1 MRIFVNTHYDFLKWR
16 WHAIA
21 MSWIIILAGV
31 GLMVKRGGP
40 PLGIDFSGGTIV
52 VAEFEKETHESVVR
66 SALDAVPGEKVV
78 QTYGDPAQHRI
89 LIRLPQAK
97 GAAEQGFALE
107 SGANQVKDALTKA
120 NVGKFNIVSQEFV
133 GPVVGEE
140 LRQKGFW
147 ATALS
152 IIGIGIY
159 VWYRFRFSFAV
170 GASVATVHD
179 LLITI
184 SFLVFFNY
192 EFSLN
197 IIAALLTIAGYS
209 VNDTIVVFDR
219 VRENLHLT
227 RREPLAKVINESV
240 NQTLGRTVITSSTT
254 FLAVLSLFLFGG
266 EVLRGF
272 AFTMLVGIVTGT
284 YSTVFIASS
293 VAVLIG
299 EREAATAARTPA
311 KSTVSAGTGAT
322 AGKPGAGTAS
332 GASKPAAGTAS
343 GGSKPAASASKPAA
357 RKRA

>member
-16 WHAIA
+16 WHAIIA
-21 MSWIIILAGV
+21 SWVIIIAGFAV
-31 GLMVKRGGP
+31 MGVRGVP
-40 PLGIDFSGGTIV
+40 MGIDFSGGTIV
-52 VAEFEKETHESVVR
+52 IVEFEKDAPEANVR
-66 SALDAVPGEKVV
+66 SALDAVPGDKVI
-78 QTYGDPAQHRI
+78 QQYGDPAQHRV
-89 LIRLPQAK
+89 LVRLPLEKTA
-97 GAAEQGFALE
+97 AAEQGFALE
-107 SGANQVKDALTKA
+107 ASANQISAALTKA
-120 NVGKFNIVSQEFV
+120 NLGNFKIINREFV

-140 LRQKGFW
+140 LRWKGIW

-159 VWYRFRFSFAV
+159 VWYRFRFSFAM
-170 GASVATVHD
+170 GASVATIHD
-179 LLITI
+179 ILITI
-184 SFLVFFNY
+184 SFLVFFHY

-197 IIAALLTIAGYS
+197 IVAALLTIAGYS

-227 RREPLAKVINESV
+227 RRESLDKVINDSV
-240 NQTLGRTVITSSTT
+240 NQTLGRTVITSGTT

-272 AFTMLVGIVTGT
+272 AFTMLIGIITGT

-299 EREAATAARTPA
+299 NRETASAVRTPA
-311 KSTVSAGTGAT
+311 KSTVTASAGSGSGAT
-322 AGKPGAGTAS
+322 KP
-332 GASKPAAGTAS
+332 
-343 GGSKPAASASKPAA
+343 A

>member
-21 MSWIIILAGV
+21 VSWIIILAGV

-52 VAEFEKETHESVVR
+52 VVEFDKETHESAVR
-66 SALDAVPGEKVV
+66 SALDAVPGDNVV
-78 QTYGDPAQHRI
+78 QTYGDPSQHRI
-89 LIRLPQAK
+89 LVRLPQVK
-97 GAAEQGFALE
+97 GANERGFSLE
-107 SGANQVKDALTKA
+107 AGANQVKDALTKA
-120 NVGKFNIVSQEFV
+120 NLGNFKIVSQEFV

-140 LRQKGFW
+140 LRSKGFW

-152 IIGIGIY
+152 IVGIGIY
-159 VWYRFRFSFAV
+159 VWYRFRFSFAM
-170 GASVATVHD
+170 GASIATVHD
-179 LLITI
+179 LLITV
-184 SFLVFFNY
+184 SALVFFNY
-192 EFSLN
+192 ELSLN

-227 RREPLAKVINESV
+227 RREPLDKVINQSV
-240 NQTLGRTVITSSTT
+240 NQTLGRTVITSSVT

-272 AFTMLVGIVTGT
+272 AFTMLVGIITGT

-299 EREAATAARTPA
+299 QREAATAARTPA
-311 KSTVSAGTGAT
+311 KSTVAS
-322 AGKPGAGTAS
+322 GTA
-332 GASKPAAGTAS
+332 AG
-343 GGSKPAASASKPAA
+343 ASKPAA

>member
-16 WHAIA
+16 WHAIVV
-21 MSWIIILAGV
+21 SWIIILAGFGV
-31 GLMVKRGGP
+31 MLKQGGP
-40 PLGIDFSGGTIV
+40 KLGIDFSGGTLVIV
-52 VAEFEKETHESVVR
+52 EFKKDVPEATIR
-66 SALDAVPGEKVV
+66 AALDVVPGDKVL
-78 QTYGDPAQHRI
+78 QQFGDPAQHRM
-89 LIRLPQAK
+89 LIRLPQPK
-97 GAAEQGFALE
+97 GVVEEGFTLE
-107 SGANQVKDALTKA
+107 AGANSVKDALTKA
-120 NVGKFNIVSQEFV
+120 GLEPFEIVQREFV
-133 GPVVGEE
+133 GPVVGDE
-140 LRQKGFW
+140 LRSKGFW

-159 VWYRFRFSFAV
+159 VWFRFRFSFAM
-170 GASVATVHD
+170 GASIATIHD

-184 SFLVFFNY
+184 AFLVFFGY

-227 RREPLAKVINESV
+227 RRESLDKVINDSV

-272 AFTMLVGIVTGT
+272 AFTMLIGIVTGT

-299 EREAATAARTPA
+299 KRQAAMAVKTPA
-311 KSTVSAGTGAT
+311 KTTVATGTSA
-322 AGKPGAGTAS
+322 AS
-332 GASKPAAGTAS
+332 GKA
-343 GGSKPAASASKPAA
+343 AA

>member
-21 MSWIIILAGV
+21 LSWIIILAGFGV
-31 GLMVKRGGP
+31 MWKNGGP
-40 PLGIDFSGGTIV
+40 KLGIDFSGGTLVIV
-52 VAEFEKETHESVVR
+52 EFDKDVPEADVR
-66 SALDAVPGEKVV
+66 AALDVVPGDKVI
-78 QTYGDPAQHRI
+78 QQYGDPAQHRM
-89 LIRLPQAK
+89 LIRLPQEAGAVEKGFELEK
-97 GAAEQGFALE
+97 GANAIEAAL
-107 SGANQVKDALTKA
+107 LKA
-120 NVGKFNIVSQEFV
+120 NLGNPHIVNREFV

-140 LRQKGFW
+140 LKYKGFW

-152 IIGIGIY
+152 ILGIGIY
-159 VWYRFRFSFAV
+159 IWFRFRFSFAV
-170 GASVATVHD
+170 GAAVATVHD
-179 LLITI
+179 LLITMA
-184 SFLVFFNY
+184 FLVFFGY

-227 RREPLAKVINESV
+227 RRESLAKVINESV

-254 FLAVLSLFLFGG
+254 FLAVLALFLFGG

-272 AFTMLVGIVTGT
+272 AFTMIVGIVTGT

-299 EREAATAARTPA
+299 QREAASAVKTPA
-311 KSTVSAGTGAT
+311 RSTVTTG
-322 AGKPGAGTAS
+322 S
-332 GASKPAAGTAS
+332 ASKPAS
-343 GGSKPAASASKPAA
+343 SKPADSKPAA

>member
-16 WHAIA
+16 WHAIIV
-21 MSWIIILAGV
+21 SWIIILAGFAV
-31 GLMVKRGGP
+31 MWRNGGP
-40 PLGIDFSGGTIV
+40 KLGIDFSGGTIV
-52 VAEFEKETHESVVR
+52 IVEFDKDTSDAAVR
-66 SALDAVPGEKVV
+66 SALDVVPGDKVI
-78 QTYGDPAQHRI
+78 QQYGDPAQHRV
-89 LIRLPQAK
+89 LVRLPQDAGAVERGFEMEK
-97 GAAEQGFALE
+97 GANAIEAALI
-107 SGANQVKDALTKA
+107 KA
-120 NVGKFNIVSQEFV
+120 NLGTPRIINREFV

-140 LRQKGFW
+140 LKSKGFW

-152 IIGIGIY
+152 IVGIGIY
-159 VWYRFRFSFAV
+159 IWFRFRFSFAM
-170 GASVATVHD
+170 GAAIATVHD
-179 LLITI
+179 LLIT
-184 SFLVFFNY
+184 SAFLVFFGY

-227 RREPLAKVINESV
+227 KRESLAKVINESV
-240 NQTLGRTVITSSTT
+240 NQTLGRTVITSGTT

-272 AFTMLVGIVTGT
+272 AFTMIVGIVTGT

-299 EREAATAARTPA
+299 QREAAGAVKTPA
-311 KSTVSAGTGAT
+311 RSTVTTG
-322 AGKPGAGTAS
+322 S
-332 GASKPAAGTAS
+332 ASKPAD
-343 GGSKPAASASKPAA
+343 SKPAA

>member
-16 WHAIA
+16 WHAIVL
-21 MSWIIILAGV
+21 SWIIILAGLGV
-31 GLMVKRGGP
+31 MYMRGGP
-40 PLGIDFSGGTIV
+40 SLGIDFSGGTIV
-52 VAEFEKETHESVVR
+52 IVEFAKDVPEASVR
-66 SALDAVPGEKVV
+66 AALDAVPGDKVL
-78 QTYGDPAQHRI
+78 QQYGEPAQHRM
-89 LIRLPQAK
+89 LVRLPMEKTA
-97 GAAEQGFALE
+97 GENRDFGLE
-107 SGANQVKDALTKA
+107 SGAAAITSALQKA
-120 NVGKFNIVSQEFV
+120 NLGTFNIVSHEFV
-133 GPVVGEE
+133 GPVVGDE
-140 LRQKGFW
+140 LKSKGFW

-152 IIGIGIY
+152 IIGIGVY
-159 VWYRFRFSFAV
+159 VWFRFRFSFAM
-170 GASVATVHD
+170 GASIATVHD

-184 SFLVFFNY
+184 AFLVFFRY

-227 RREPLAKVINESV
+227 RREPLPKVINDSV

-272 AFTMLVGIVTGT
+272 AFTMLIGIVTGT

-299 EREAATAARTPA
+299 EREAGSVAKTPA
-311 KSTVSAGTGAT
+311 KSAVAASTSAGA
-322 AGKPGAGTAS
+322 AKP
-332 GASKPAAGTAS
+332 P
-343 GGSKPAASASKPAA
+343 A

>member
-16 WHAIA
+16 WHAIIA
-21 MSWIIILAGV
+21 SWVIILAGI

-52 VAEFEKETHESVVR
+52 ILEFEKPTSEDIVR
-66 SALDAVPGEKVV
+66 TALDVVPGEKVV
-78 QTYGDPAQHRI
+78 QEYGDPSQHRV
-89 LIRLPQAK
+89 LVRLPLPKDHLEDVDQNALLEK
-97 GAAEQGFALE
+97 GANEVTQ
-107 SGANQVKDALTKA
+107 ALTKA
-120 NVGKFNIVSQEFV
+120 NVGKFSFSRELV

-140 LRQKGFW
+140 LKWKGIW
-147 ATALS
+147 ATVLS

-159 VWYRFRFSFAV
+159 VWFRFRFSFAM
-170 GASVATVHD
+170 GASIATLHD
-179 LLITI
+179 ILITL
-184 SFLVFFNY
+184 SFLVFFGY
-192 EFSLN
+192 ELSLN
-197 IIAALLTIAGYS
+197 VIAAILTIAGYS

-227 RREPLAKVINESV
+227 RREPLEKVINDSV
-240 NQTLGRTVITSSTT
+240 NQTLGRTVITSTTT

-266 EVLRGF
+266 EVLRAF

-299 EREAATAARTPA
+299 KRQEAAAKTPA
-311 KSTVSAGTGAT
+311 KSTVTAATGSSAGAN
-322 AGKPGAGTAS
+322 K
-332 GASKPAAGTAS
+332 AAQ
-343 GGSKPAASASKPAA
+343 

>member
-21 MSWIIILAGV
+21 VSWIIILAGL

-40 PLGIDFSGGTIV
+40 ALGIDFSGGTLVIV
-52 VAEFEKETHESVVR
+52 QFDHDVPEATVR
-66 SALDAVPGEKVV
+66 AALDVVPGDKVL
-78 QTYGDPAQHRI
+78 QQYGDPAQHRM
-89 LIRLPQAK
+89 LIRLPEAK
-97 GAAEQGFALE
+97 GVTEQGFALE
-107 SGANQVKDALTKA
+107 AGANAIKDALTKA
-120 NVGKFNIVSQEFV
+120 NVGTVTIVNREFV
-133 GPVVGEE
+133 GPVVGDE
-140 LRQKGFW
+140 LRSKGFW

-152 IIGIGIY
+152 IVGIGIY
-159 VWYRFRFSFAV
+159 VWYRFRFSFAM
-170 GASVATVHD
+170 GASIATVHD

-209 VNDTIVVFDR
+209 VNDTIVIFDR
-219 VRENLHLT
+219 VRENMHLT
-227 RREPLAKVINESV
+227 KREPLSKVINDSV
-240 NQTLGRTVITSSTT
+240 NQTLGRTVITSTTT
-254 FLAVLSLFLFGG
+254 FLAVLSLFVFGG

-272 AFTMLVGIVTGT
+272 AFTMLVGIITGT

-299 EREAATAARTPA
+299 DREAATAVKTPA
-311 KSTVSAGTGAT
+311 KSTVT
-322 AGKPGAGTAS
+322 AGSSTSVAKSS
-332 GASKPAAGTAS
+332 GAAKP
-343 GGSKPAASASKPAA
+343 SAQ